1 MLTTWFTT
9 QILPAVISAASGA
22 VFGAL
27 VAGWGKL
34 SEKFFL
40 AKLGPSIKTIYNIID
55 PILDGSL
62 EGWKDSDIDK
72 AIGLAVE
79 VAYDGELSPSE
90 VNKTIRLVSQLW
102 LPQIASEKIEK
113 GLLGEKELTIAE
125 KIRNAVETK
134 SLDTP
139 DLLRTLKDTYMG

>member
-1 MLTTWFTT
+1 MLATWFTT
-9 QILPAVISAASGA
+9 QVLPAVISAASGA

-27 VAGWGKL
+27 VAGWDKL
-34 SEKFFL
+34 SEKIFL

-62 EGWKDSDIDK
+62 QGWKDSDIDK
-72 AIGLAVE
+72 TIALAIDV
-79 VAYDGELSPSE
+79 VYDGQLSSDE
-90 VNKTIRLVSQLW
+90 VNKAVKLVSQLW

-113 GLLGEKELTIAE
+113 GVIGERELTVAE

-134 SLDTP
+134 SLDAP
-139 DLLRTLKDTYMG
+139 GLLLTLKKTYLD

>member
-9 QILPAVISAASGA
+9 QVLPAVISAASGA
-22 VFGAL
+22 VFGAV
-27 VAGWGKL
+27 VAGWSKL

-40 AKLGPSIKTIYNIID
+40 AKLGPSIKTIYNIVD

-62 EGWKDSDIDK
+62 QGWKDSDIDK
-72 AIGLAVE
+72 TIALAIE
-79 VAYDGELSPSE
+79 VVYDGQLTPDE
-90 VNKTIRLVSQLW
+90 VNKAVRLVSQLW

-113 GLLGEKELTIAE
+113 GIIGEKELTIAE

-134 SLDTP
+134 SLDAP
-139 DLLRTLKDTYMG
+139 GLLMALKKNYVG

>member
-9 QILPAVISAASGA
+9 QVLPAVISAASGA

-27 VAGWGKL
+27 VAGWDKL
-34 SEKFFL
+34 SEKIFL

-62 EGWKDSDIDK
+62 QGWKDSDIDK
-72 AIGLAVE
+72 TIALAIDV
-79 VAYDGELSPSE
+79 VYDGQLSSDE
-90 VNKTIRLVSQLW
+90 VNRAVKLVSQLW

-113 GLLGEKELTIAE
+113 GVIGERELTVAE

-134 SLDTP
+134 SLDAP
-139 DLLRTLKDTYMG
+139 GLLLTLKKTYLD

>member
-9 QILPAVISAASGA
+9 QVLPAVISAASGA

-27 VAGWGKL
+27 IAGWDKL

-62 EGWKDSDIDK
+62 QGWKDSDIDK
-72 AIGLAVE
+72 AIALAVE
-79 VAYDGELSPSE
+79 TVADGALSPEE
-90 VNKTIRLVSQLW
+90 VNKAVRLVSQLW
-102 LPQIASEKIEK
+102 LPQIASEKVENGVI
-113 GLLGEKELTIAE
+113 GHKELTIAE

-134 SLDTP
+134 SLDAP
-139 DLLRTLKDTYMG
+139 DLLTTLKKTYID

>member
-9 QILPAVISAASGA
+9 QVLPAVISAASGA

-27 VAGWGKL
+27 IAGWSKL
-34 SEKFFL
+34 SERFFL

-62 EGWKDSDIDK
+62 QGWKDSDIDK
-72 AIGLAVE
+72 AIALAVE
-79 VAYDGELSPSE
+79 TVADGALSPEE
-90 VNKTIRLVSQLW
+90 VNKAVRLVSQLW
-102 LPQIASEKIEK
+102 LPQIASEKVESGVI
-113 GLLGEKELTIAE
+113 GQKELTIAE

-134 SLDTP
+134 SLDAP
-139 DLLRTLKDTYMG
+139 DLLTTLKKTYID